1 MCGTS
6 DCKESTLEM
15 LAMETYQ
22 SLAFDTDA
30 VFKEWQE
37 DGVFEE
43 KTKYLQEAIKGFL
56 NNPTKENVRL
66 ITKALE

>member
-1 MCGTS
+1 
-6 DCKESTLEM
+6 
-15 LAMETYQ
+15 METYQ